1 MVEKKKEEVNEKPRF
16 GIARLEKEAS
26 LEKKTEKRM
35 YPRSLLNL
43 PIEYYHLDSS
53 IRYSSYTINASE
65 GGLMIYLAE
74 RLEAGQHLNLK
85 IFCSSGSALL
95 TIETMAQVM
104 WADAHLGKDGN
115 YRHGVGFVAMKPE
128 DLQNFKGFLDSLSP
142 GLIS

>member
-1 MVEKKKEEVNEKPRF
+1 VAGNKREKVDEKPRV
-16 GIARLEKEAS
+16 GIARFEKEAS
-26 LEKKTEKRM
+26 LEKKIERRM
-35 YPRSLLNL
+35 HPRFLLNL
-43 PIEYYHLDSS
+43 PIEYYHLDSP
-53 IRYSSYTINASE
+53 IRYSSYTSNVSE
-65 GGLMIYLAE
+65 GGLMICLGE

-115 YRHGVGFVAMKPE
+115 YRHGVKFIGMEPE

-142 GLIS
+142 GLIN